1 MVAGGKRM
9 SGVDITEI
17 LLCFAVGVLI
27 VAIYAIPMA
36 LEQRLT
42 RRAVVALLLWSG
54 AMTVLFLV
62 HESFPGFSGYVV
74 MGLGTALIG
83 QSIDYVEASTR
94 TEEPEAP
101 NRYRAH
107 EPLAVT
113 RPSVRSWGLFAI
125 ILLVLGAYHF
135 LLPLFVTL

>member
-1 MVAGGKRM
+1 M
-9 SGVDITEI
+9 SGVNITEI
-17 LLCFAVGVLI
+17 LLCIAASVLV

-42 RRAVVALLLWSG
+42 PRIAAVLLFWAGAMLLL
-54 AMTVLFLV
+54 VLARDW
-62 HESFPGFSGYVV
+62 FPGVSGYILI
-74 MGLGTALIG
+74 GLGTALVG

-113 RPSVRSWGLFAI
+113 RPSLRSWGLFAI
-125 ILLVLGAYHF
+125 VLLVLGAYHF
-135 LLPLFVTL
+135 VLPLIVTP